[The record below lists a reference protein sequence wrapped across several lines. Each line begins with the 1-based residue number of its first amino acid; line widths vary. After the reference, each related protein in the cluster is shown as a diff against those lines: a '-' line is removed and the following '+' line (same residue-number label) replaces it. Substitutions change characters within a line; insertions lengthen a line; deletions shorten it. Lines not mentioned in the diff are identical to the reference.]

1 MTREAALMG
10 VPTVSLFAGR
20 QPAVDRW
27 LEANGMMCVI
37 RDVRDLPAVEP
48 RPRVDR
54 LGLLQDRGRELVE
67 HFCQAVTSRVG
78 TGSEF
83 RR

>member
-10 VPTVSLFAGR
+10 VPTLSLFAGR

-27 LEANGMMCVI
+27 LEGMGLMRVI
-37 RDVRDLPAVEP
+37 RDVRDLPPVEP

-54 LGLLQDRGRELVE
+54 SALLQKRGDELVE
-67 HFCQAVTSRVG
+67 HFCNAVTSRAG
-78 TGSEF
+78 GA
-83 RR
+83 